1 MFIFRNKKNL
11 LAVFSALI
19 LAISFTIISGS
30 NSFAAS
36 CPTTQGPPNAYCGN
50 VAGVTVDTM
59 GWERVDEYGLAE
71 NKINVDA
78 DKISLEK
85 ASVTFSG
92 NGLKLVNITTYNH
105 DEAVARFDSERS
117 TAYTFERSDLGGK
130 SIVISE
136 TRLNA
141 MQNAAAPPREYAIG
155 NDSATLRW
163 TGAAKT
169 QSGTVLDVEMTIDNV
184 SVYLSGRRYHPIDI
198 FWGRWHHAMNALQE
212 HSLSELRDEGDYY
225 HMTHLNNYYD
235 GVSYDVTIR
244 LYKTGTST
252 LVDDD
257 ESAMAM
263 SFEDIDARDLTND
276 DPDATGWS
284 YWDTEPGAASPYS
297 GGITLNPARTNN
309 VTTRHLGQNGIPRD
323 YAESVTI
330 LSGLKQNKVF
340 SYNANDETTSS
351 TNDEKGT
358 YLYFSEKDGNLRATG
373 VTPTGAEGEP
383 SANASRL
390 LVLVDAR
397 GFKYRWTGSECGTK
411 LGFIG
416 TKTVE
421 TSVTG
426 SYADKATITET
437 DDRVTWRENK
447 VIEIRVKSGYK
458 LTSLKLDGVNVL
470 NDAVEDN
477 NVWTYTVND
486 VVDDHEIV
494 AQVSPYVFEICKVNL
509 NGDYLEGAV
518 LRLSGI
524 DEDLKAIIFE
534 SRNWRYYIDN
544 ISDDNENIEWA
555 TRSNSCS
562 QLRGLPDG
570 TYTLSEL
577 VAPDDYD
584 LAYDITFV
592 ISNGRIIEASSQS
605 GDVDY
610 TATSVTMVDEKLPA
624 FGNLRIEKA
633 IKGTGADTNK
643 AFSIMLTITDMWS
656 DYIDPVNNRNYIE
669 YEVCKTSNNSCS
681 GNYRLD
687 FGSSASASFT
697 LKDGEYIEI
706 PISKNYS
713 YRIDEADYSSD
724 GYSTTYSSGRTGTI
738 IGGSQTTVK
747 ITNTKNLSPDTGF
760 SFNPGMLPF
769 IIAGMTFP
777 AGLLYLLRGF
787 KRTN

>member
-11 LAVFSALI
+11 SAVFSALI
-19 LAISFTIISGS
+19 LAISVAIISGS

-36 CPTTQGPPNAYCGN
+36 CPTTQGPPNAYCGD

-59 GWERVDEYGLAE
+59 GWGRVDEYGLAE

-78 DKISLEK
+78 GKINLEN
-85 ASVTFSG
+85 AEVTFS
-92 NGLKLVNITTYNH
+92 NSNLRLVNITSYTH

-117 TAYTFERSDLGGK
+117 TAYSFLHTNVKGK

-136 TRLNA
+136 TLLKNIQKA
-141 MQNAAAPPREYAIG
+141 SAPPRKYSIG
-155 NDSATLRW
+155 NTSATLKW

-169 QSGTVLDVEMTIDNV
+169 QSGTVLDVEMKIDNI
-184 SVYLSGRRYHPIDI
+184 SVYLSGRRYYPIEI
-198 FWGRWHHAMNALQE
+198 FRGSWHYATNALQE
-212 HSLSELRDEGDYY
+212 HSLSELSDRGDYY
-225 HMTHLNNYYD
+225 QMTSMDGYYD
-235 GVSYDVTIR
+235 SASYDVTIK

-252 LVDDD
+252 LVDND

-263 SFEDIDARDLTND
+263 SFEDIDARDLTNSD
-276 DPDATGWS
+276 TSTGWG
-284 YWDTEPGAASPYS
+284 YWNAEPNLANPYS
-297 GGITLNPARTNN
+297 GGITLNPDRSGSPIY
-309 VTTRHLGQNGIPRD
+309 RHFDQSGVPKE

-330 LSGLKQNKVF
+330 LNGLKQNKVF
-340 SYNANDETTSS
+340 SYNTNNETAGTTHDE
-351 TNDEKGT
+351 NGT
-358 YLYFSEKDGNLRATG
+358 YLYFTEKDGNLRVTGVRATG
-373 VTPTGAEGEP
+373 ADGEP
-383 SANASRL
+383 SANTSRFL
-390 LVLVDAR
+390 ILADAR

-426 SYADKATITET
+426 TYADKATITET
-437 DDRVTWRENK
+437 DDKVTWRENK

-477 NVWTYTVND
+477 NVWTYTLND

-534 SRNWRYYIDN
+534 SINWRYIDN
-544 ISDDNENIEWA
+544 VSDDNENIEWA

-562 QLRGLPDG
+562 QLRGLQDG

-584 LAYDITFV
+584 LANDITFV

-610 TATSVTMVDEKLPA
+610 TATSVTMVDENLPA
-624 FGNLRIEKA
+624 FGSLRIEKA
-633 IKGTGADTNK
+633 IKGTGADANK

-669 YEVCKTSNNSCS
+669 YEICKTSNNSCS

-687 FGSSASASFT
+687 FGNSASASFT

-738 IGGSQTTVK
+738 IGGSQKTAT

-760 SFNPGMLPF
+760 SFSPNMLPF
-769 IIAGMTFP
+769 IIAGMTLP
-777 AGLLYLLRGF
+777 AGLLYLLKGI
-787 KRTN
+787 KKAN